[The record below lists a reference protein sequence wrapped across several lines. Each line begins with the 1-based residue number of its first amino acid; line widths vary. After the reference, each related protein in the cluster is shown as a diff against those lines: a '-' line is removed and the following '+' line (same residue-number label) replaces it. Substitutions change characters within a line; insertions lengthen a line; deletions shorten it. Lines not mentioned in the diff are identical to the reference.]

1 MKILVAYASRHGAT
15 QGIAERIAETLTDSG
30 QSAEARPVKDVAD
43 AAGYDAFVL
52 GSAVYMFRWLK
63 DFTRFVHGHEK
74 LLATRPLWLFSS
86 GPLGADKVDKQGR
99 DVLEVSQAKDTAQVL
114 ERTQARDHVMFFG
127 AYSRGKPVGLA
138 EQFIARMP
146 AARDA
151 MPEGDFRDWE
161 AIEAWAAGIAQEL
174 ASSSIRSTEQR

>member
-15 QGIAERIAETLTDSG
+15 QGIAERIAETLIASG
-30 QSAEARPVKDVAD
+30 HPAEARPVKDAAD
-43 AAGYDAFVL
+43 PAGYDAFIL
-52 GSAVYMFRWLK
+52 GSAVYIFHWLK
-63 DFTRFVHGHEK
+63 EFTRFVHRHES
-74 LLATRPLWLFSS
+74 LLASRPLWLFSS
-86 GPLGADKVDKQGR
+86 GPLGTDKVDKQGR

-114 ERTQARDHVMFFG
+114 ERTKARGHVMFFG

-138 EQFIARMP
+138 EQFLTRMP

-174 ASSSIRSTEQR
+174 AGSSIRRAEHR